1 MTHPTTHPT
10 HADLGGLL
18 DRLGAAAVDFLVVGG
33 AAAVLHGAP
42 TSTVDLDIVPSLARE
57 NLARLFA
64 LLLELEAELRDPG
77 LKGRPLSLEQL
88 PTAGQLRLLTS
99 LGPLDVLARL
109 HDGRD
114 YNSLVEH
121 CVAFTDG
128 KLKLRVIDLPTL
140 IEIKA
145 ATGRARDKLLVPL
158 LLALQRER
166 EGRAP

>member
-1 MTHPTTHPT
+1 M
-10 HADLGGLL
+10 
-18 DRLGAAAVDFLVVGG
+18 
-33 AAAVLHGAP
+33 
-42 TSTVDLDIVPSLARE
+42 
-57 NLARLFA
+57 
-64 LLLELEAELRDPG
+64 
-77 LKGRPLSLEQL
+77 
-88 PTAGQLRLLTS
+88 RLLTS

-114 YNSLVEH
+114 YDDLVEH

-128 KLKLRVIDLPTL
+128 QLKLRVIDLPTL